1 MKDLKEEEV
10 LSVIK
15 IILSE
20 KNQKIDVMKN
30 IFMPFNQNKL
40 EEYFQQFYIKTCV
53 ETFSF
58 NKMKSDKLN
67 ILITKENEIMIIS
80 SFDENSF
87 ITDNQKDRKR
97 RSWKEYE
104 FKSILNIIDI
114 QIDNLSKAKKVFI
127 FKDLHQQMKPNR
139 LLLINICILM
149 FVSFALVIAM
159 SFYLEVI
166 FDLVLVNYLFSY
178 LWPITFFSL
187 FIMFL
192 LYSLQI
198 CIEKLVQKYISRIVY
213 RRKNKLLGEIKR
225 KVKNEFLPRI
235 VIFLNDIPVY
245 IFSITIKWLASLPLL
260 FLGILLFRY
269 DTNMFILCLLMGI
282 LNILIGVGLSS
293 RTKNKYKS
301 LIIQRVSCL
310 NNEKENIFSFSKEE
324 KVNLNGKGF
333 NEILLPNPIFRF
345 FLGISTLVI
354 FTYLIRMI
362 LLDIISVGILFIYLA
377 IALSFLLPFILFGK
391 LYVAGSI
398 YEGYLEIY
406 NSLYRYGK
414 YKEIIFWDNKRI
426 SKLRLQNVKFP
437 NYTTSTITN
446 IQFDFG
452 KSELIA
458 IESKNSSGKTYLSN
472 ILTNNIRVPA
482 YTVLYDEV
490 DVEKLSDSKEFDKKI
505 VLLNSCEE
513 LNCDATIL
521 DNITQGENYSE
532 QDIYDACQEACILNF
547 INNLPNKFHTV
558 INSANQFSATEKK
571 LIRLASTLLNEAEVI
586 VFDSFFDNFEP
597 NDERNILGNLK
608 KVPGVK
614 FILSKKTINADLFDS
629 KFLLINGTLQ
639 KSEGVSNL

>member
-235 VIFLNDIPVY
+235 VIFL
-245 IFSITIKWLASLPLL
+245 
-260 FLGILLFRY
+260 
-269 DTNMFILCLLMGI
+269 
-282 LNILIGVGLSS
+282 
-293 RTKNKYKS
+293 
-301 LIIQRVSCL
+301 
-310 NNEKENIFSFSKEE
+310 
-324 KVNLNGKGF
+324 
-333 NEILLPNPIFRF
+333 
-345 FLGISTLVI
+345 
-354 FTYLIRMI
+354 
-362 LLDIISVGILFIYLA
+362 
-377 IALSFLLPFILFGK
+377 
-391 LYVAGSI
+391 
-398 YEGYLEIY
+398 
-406 NSLYRYGK
+406 
-414 YKEIIFWDNKRI
+414 
-426 SKLRLQNVKFP
+426 
-437 NYTTSTITN
+437 
-446 IQFDFG
+446 
-452 KSELIA
+452 
-458 IESKNSSGKTYLSN
+458 
-472 ILTNNIRVPA
+472 
-482 YTVLYDEV
+482 
-490 DVEKLSDSKEFDKKI
+490 
-505 VLLNSCEE
+505 
-513 LNCDATIL
+513 
-521 DNITQGENYSE
+521 
-532 QDIYDACQEACILNF
+532 
-547 INNLPNKFHTV
+547 
-558 INSANQFSATEKK
+558 
-571 LIRLASTLLNEAEVI
+571 
-586 VFDSFFDNFEP
+586 
-597 NDERNILGNLK
+597 
-608 KVPGVK
+608 
-614 FILSKKTINADLFDS
+614 
-629 KFLLINGTLQ
+629 
-639 KSEGVSNL
+639 